1 MNYPSIWWVK
11 ILWIEKFKV
20 KSSIRLIASD
30 TLNFLNLFIMS
41 KVCQLTGKR
50 PIVGNNVS
58 HSNRKTKRRF
68 LPNLQKKRFFIP
80 ETNQWVTLKLCT
92 SAMRNISKL
101 GIYEYLQRL
110 EKELAVRDKQAAE
123 QVFACDGGLQFF
135 SHFQNPSQTDTYPP
149 SPPPHP

>member
-20 KSSIRLIASD
+20 KSSIRLIAFD

-92 SAMRNISKL
+92 SAMRNISNL

-110 EKELAVRDKQAAE
+110 EKEGVDTGVILE
-123 QVFACDGGLQFF
+123 QG
-135 SHFQNPSQTDTYPP
+135 S
-149 SPPPHP
+149 